1 MAKKSTVQV
10 EVDLTLPVSLA
21 REAQAEGL
29 LDPQVL
35 EALLRAELQRRRLG
49 DLFTAADRLA
59 ALPLAPLTGAEI
71 EVEIEAARAAR
82 RAAPAR
88 SR

>member
-1 MAKKSTVQV
+1 MEKDNTVQL
-10 EVDLTLPVSLA
+10 ELALTLPASLA

-29 LDPQVL
+29 LTPQMV
-35 EALLRAELQRRRLG
+35 EALLRAELQRRRVTE
-49 DLFTAADRLA
+49 LFAAADQLA
-59 ALPLAPLTGAEI
+59 ALPLAPLTEAEI
-71 EVEIEAARAAR
+71 EAEIDAARMAR